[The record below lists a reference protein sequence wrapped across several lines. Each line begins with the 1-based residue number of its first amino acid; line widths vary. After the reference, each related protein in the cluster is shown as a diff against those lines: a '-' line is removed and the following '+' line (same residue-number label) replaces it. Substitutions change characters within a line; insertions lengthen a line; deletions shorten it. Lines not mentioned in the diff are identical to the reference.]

1 MARNILPLFLTL
13 TLAGCATLRPY
24 HAPELAPAQLVN
36 VDPQLVS
43 TQPFDTRWWQQFE
56 DPVLDALIDRALAAN
71 HDIRVAVARL
81 DQARAIFDERAL
93 DRFPHVPITASA
105 DRRHQTIPG
114 FTEDAQTINTYR
126 LGFDAFWE
134 IDLFGRVRSAINAA
148 AANAASFDATLDD
161 VRVTVVAEV
170 ARNYFELRGYQQQEA
185 VATRSLANQQE
196 TLRLTTVRRDNGIGE
211 EQDVASA
218 AARVAAIESAL
229 PPIRAALAARAHR
242 LAVLSGDRPGT
253 LQADLAPRAYPALAK
268 VISIGAPSEILTRRP
283 DVRAAERRLAAATG
297 RQGVAAADLYPRV
310 TVSGFLGFLA
320 GRGNLFGRGDSVAWS
335 VTPALSW
342 AGLDLGSARARLRG
356 SEAATVEAAVQYEQT
371 VLVALEEVENALVRY
386 REQQQR
392 LVALLEQARESRR
405 AADIARVRYR
415 EGVSDFLSL
424 LDAERTQLQAE
435 EAVAQAEADVFTGL
449 IAVYKGLGGVAEK

>member
-1 MARNILPLFLTL
+1 MIRIAVVL
-13 TLAGCATLRPY
+13 LAAATITGCATLRPY
-24 HAPELAPAQLVN
+24 HAPEVAPPQLVN

-43 TQPFDTRWWQQFE
+43 AQPFDARWWRQFE
-56 DPVLDALIDRALAAN
+56 DPVLDALIVRALTAN
-71 HDIRVAVARL
+71 HDIRIAVARL
-81 DQARAIFDERAL
+81 DQARAIFDQQAL
-93 DRFPHVPITASA
+93 NRYPRVPVGASA
-105 DRRHQTIPG
+105 ERRRQQIPG
-114 FTEDAQTINTYR
+114 FTEDAQTISTYR

-134 IDLFGRVRSAINAA
+134 VDLFGRVRSAVQAA
-148 AANAASFDATLDD
+148 AATAASFDAALDD
-161 VRVTVVAEV
+161 VRVTVAAEV

-185 VATRSLANQQE
+185 VAARSLLNQQE
-196 TLRLTTVRRDNGIGE
+196 TLRLTTVRRDAGIGE

-229 PPIRAALAARAHR
+229 PPIRAAVAARIHR
-242 LAVLSGDRPGT
+242 LAVLNGVRPGA
-253 LQADLAPRAYPALAK
+253 LQDDLSPRPYPPLAK
-268 VISIGAPSEILTRRP
+268 IISIGAPGEILRRP

-297 RQGVAAADLYPRV
+297 REGVAAADLYPRI

-320 GRGNLFGRGDSVAWS
+320 GRGSVFGGADSVAWA

-371 VLVALEEVENALVRY
+371 VLLAVEEVENALVRY
-386 REQQQR
+386 REQQRR
-392 LVALLEQARESRR
+392 LIALLEQARESTR

-435 EAVAQAEADVFTGL
+435 DSVAQAEAEVFTGL
-449 IAVYKGLGGVAEK
+449 IAVYKGLGGVTER